1 MRFSELHLIRYGQF
15 DGCRLAFPDTR
26 SDLHVVYGPN
36 EAGKSTTMAAIADL
50 LFGFPHVAAYDFQFD
65 KLLLRVGGVI
75 DGSGAPMTC
84 RRKRGNVRT
93 LLDAADQPIDEGP
106 LTALLAG
113 QTRES
118 FLRAFSLDHTRLREG
133 GRSMLEAKDDI
144 GQAIFAAGSGLV
156 GVTRLADALED
167 EAKGIWSERA
177 SATRSY
183 YVAQKLY
190 EEARTRLRETQL
202 KSAHWAELKK
212 GLEGHQ
218 RELEDLRAQRETLQ
232 TALQR
237 TERRRR
243 ILTPLARRAHLLGEL
258 AALGEVPDLPAD
270 ARALLDRATRM
281 IAESVTKARL
291 ACEQGEAARK
301 LLGELTYD
309 PALLNRRAQVTQLR
323 AQQGAVEKAIRDT
336 PGLETKAATAGA
348 QLLRLLNEVGWP
360 EAPARDVQARLPGR
374 PQLSELRDLLEEHR
388 GLEGNRDAAMAELDE
403 ESRLAADLRR
413 QLDRLPRTAVT
424 AAFTAV
430 LQTVRA
436 QGDLEAAALAARG
449 RHDKARRA
457 LDAALAGLTPWSG
470 TEDELATLAI
480 PSEAETY
487 RLAET
492 LVAAEQD
499 LADAEQALNQLR
511 DEREHRDLRREQL
524 LRDEHAVSSD
534 MLQDARQARDA
545 TWHQLSDHLSGVA
558 ELESA
563 EIAGARFSE
572 ELRAADELADR
583 RFDGAKT
590 SAALVG
596 LDQDLQRIDLAL
608 AQAQRRRH
616 AAEAAVGAA
625 RDAWTCA
632 IDVVGGPLTP
642 DGMKAWRTSRQRA
655 LELAEAERTDRDAAA
670 RLAQTVANARTQ
682 LAGVL
687 PPATVEAL
695 SEGSLTTLLH
705 AAGDLEAAA
714 GELRDQ
720 TVAMEARIEAA
731 ENARQRAEGRR
742 DEANRRL
749 EAWRNRWVAGLAAAG
764 LDMASS
770 LPLIRA
776 RLDLM
781 DELRSLAGTI
791 LGYEQRIEDIGNDVR
806 AFSAQIQA
814 LATDFGLPAQDGDPS
829 DTLSAIEQRLATV
842 ATLAERADGL
852 RTQIREAEARE
863 NEAREAIEVANA
875 ALSPLLLAAQIDGRA
890 ELAGVIERAER
901 AMLLKTEVDELT
913 RSVLDLGDGLALDA
927 LLEEAR
933 LADPAEL
940 AAESDRL
947 QDQLRTVSSEIERVA
962 ELRQAAFLQFKQ
974 ADDRPDAAI
983 AAADVAQA
991 RAEMEAQAEAYVR
1004 KRSEA
1009 ALLRWTVERYRREK
1023 QAPLLKRAS
1032 AIFAE
1037 LTLGRY
1043 AALGVDVEDGRPR
1056 LSGIRDDGATVV
1068 PVSGMSEGTID
1079 QLFLS
1084 LRLAAVEESVAGGVK
1099 LPFLADDLFINYDD
1113 ARSAAGFRVLAKLAE
1128 QTQVLFF
1135 THHEHL
1141 ADLARETLRP
1151 ANVSTCRLG
1160 ELKME
1165 AA

>member
-15 DGCRLAFPDTR
+15 DGCRLAFPQTP

-75 DGSGAPMTC
+75 QGSGPSLTC
-84 RRKRGNVRT
+84 RRKRGNART
-93 LLDAADQPIDEGP
+93 LLDAADQPIDDGR
-106 LTALLAG
+106 LSALLAG

-118 FLRAFSLDHTRLREG
+118 FLRAFSLDHARLREG

-156 GVTRLADALED
+156 GVTRLAEALEE
-167 EAKGIWSERA
+167 EAKAIWSERA
-177 SATRSY
+177 SASRSY
-183 YVAQKLY
+183 YVAQKAY
-190 EEARTRLRETQL
+190 EEARARLRETQL

-212 GLEGHQ
+212 ILEGHE
-218 RELEDLRAQRETLQ
+218 RELEELRAQREAVQ

-243 ILTPLARRAHLLGEL
+243 VLTPLARRAHLLEEL

-270 ARALLDRATRM
+270 ARAILDRATRV
-281 IAESVTKARL
+281 IAESETKLRL
-291 ACEQGEAARK
+291 AREQREAAEK
-301 LLGELTYD
+301 FLGELNYD
-309 PALLNRRAQVTQLR
+309 PTLLNRRAQVTQLR
-323 AQQGAVEKAIRDT
+323 AQQGAVDKAIRDT
-336 PGLETKAATAGA
+336 PGLETKAAAADA
-348 QLLRLLNEVGWP
+348 QLQRLLKEVGWP
-360 EAPARDVQARLPGR
+360 EAPARDAQARLPGR

-388 GLEGNRDAAMAELDE
+388 GLESNRDAAMAELDE
-403 ESRLAADLRR
+403 QSRLAEDLRR
-413 QLDRLPRTAVT
+413 QLERLPKTAMT
-424 AAFTAV
+424 PAFTAV

-436 QGDLEAAALAARG
+436 QGDLETLALAAQG
-449 RHDKARRA
+449 RHAKARRA
-457 LDAALAGLTPWSG
+457 LDAALAALTPWNGS
-470 TEDELATLAI
+470 EEQLANLPI

-492 LVAAEQD
+492 LFAAEHE
-499 LADAEQALNQLR
+499 LAEAEQALGHLS
-511 DEREHRDLRREQL
+511 DEREHRDLRRSQL
-524 LRDEHAVSSD
+524 LRDEHAVSQG

-545 TWHQLSDHLSGVA
+545 TWRQLANHLSGAA
-558 ELESA
+558 ELESPVTS
-563 EIAGARFSE
+563 GARFAD

-608 AQAQRRRH
+608 EQAQRRRQS
-616 AAEAAVGAA
+616 AREAVGAA
-625 RDAWTCA
+625 RNAWTAA
-632 IDVVGGPLTP
+632 IEVVGEPLTP
-642 DGMKAWRTSRQRA
+642 DGLKAWRIGRQRT
-655 LELAEAERTDRDAAA
+655 LELVEAERTERDESA
-670 RLAQTVANARTQ
+670 RLAQTVASARAQ
-682 LAGVL
+682 LASVL
-687 PPATVEAL
+687 PAATVEAL
-695 SEGSLTTLLH
+695 SDGSLASLVQ

-714 GELRDQ
+714 RELRDQ
-720 TVAMEARIEAA
+720 TFALEGRIEAA
-731 ENARQRAEGRR
+731 EAARQRAERRR

-749 EAWRNRWVAGLAAAG
+749 EAWRSRWLAGLGAIG
-764 LDMASS
+764 LDVASS
-770 LPLIRA
+770 LPLVRA

-781 DELRSLAGTI
+781 DELRGLAGTI
-791 LGYEQRIEDIGNDVR
+791 LGYEQRIQDIGNDVR
-806 AFSAQIQA
+806 AFAAQVQT
-814 LATDFGLPAQDGDPS
+814 LARDFGFPADEHDPAE
-829 DTLSAIEQRLATV
+829 TLKMIEQRLATV

-852 RTQIREAEARE
+852 RIQIQEAEARE
-863 NEAREAIEVANA
+863 NEARDAIELANA
-875 ALSPLLLAAQIDGRA
+875 ALAPLLLAAQVAGSA
-890 ELAGVIERAER
+890 ELPRVIERAER
-901 AMLLKTEVDELT
+901 ATLLKTEVDDLT
-913 RSVLDLGDGLALDA
+913 RSVLELGDGLTLDT
-927 LLEEAR
+927 LIVEASG
-933 LADPAEL
+933 ADPSEL
-940 AAESDRL
+940 TAESDRL
-947 QDQLRTVSSEIERVA
+947 QDQLRATSADIERIA
-962 ELRQAAFLQFKQ
+962 ELRKAASLDFKQ

-991 RAEMEAQAEAYVR
+991 KAEMEVQAEAYVR

-1032 AIFAE
+1032 AIFSE

-1043 AALGVDVEDGRPR
+1043 AALGVDVDAGRPR

-1084 LRLAAVEESVAGGVK
+1084 LRLAAVEESVASGVK

-1128 QTQVLFF
+1128 ETQVLFF

-1141 ADLARETLRP
+1141 ADLARDTLGP
-1151 ANVSTCRLG
+1151 ANVSACRLG
-1160 ELKME
+1160 ELRME